1 MEQLLRQ
8 LRHRQANANLHQP
21 GAGLRRQR
29 LLRPVVALVY
39 GERAG
44 GRRLVGVE
52 RVLARLLRRK
62 RHADAHMQQPLAVLR
77 WQRLRR
83 GVVALLHRQRPDRR
97 RLVGLECLLGRL
109 RRKRDAN
116 ANMQLAV
123 ARVRRR
129 QLHWVVVAILHRR
142 MRPHPMHS
150 GMERLVARHG
160 HGVPRNGVQPDENEK
175 LPGRLQQRQLRREPE
190 SKRDRD
196 TSSDR
201 LPVGLGSMESL
212 ERMQCILR
220 WRHAD
225 QKQNENHTRASS
237 VRRHLSTTNRNRE
250 PILQH
255 P

>member
-52 RVLARLLRRK
+52 RVLAGLLRRT

-77 WQRLRR
+77 RQRLRR

-97 RLVGLECLLGRL
+97 RLVGLECLLRHRL
-109 RRKRDAN
+109 RRKRHAN

-123 ARVRRR
+123 ARVRRG
-129 QLHWVVVAILHRR
+129 QLHWVVVPVLHWSVC
-142 MRPHPMHS
+142 HMHG
-150 GMERLVARHG
+150 GMERLVAWHG
-160 HGVPRNGVQPDENEK
+160 HGMQWNGVHPDENEK
-175 LPGRLQQRQLRREPE
+175 LPGRLQQRQLRRE
-190 SKRDRD
+190 
-196 TSSDR
+196 
-201 LPVGLGSMESL
+201 
-212 ERMQCILR
+212 
-220 WRHAD
+220 
-225 QKQNENHTRASS
+225 
-237 VRRHLSTTNRNRE
+237 
-250 PILQH
+250 
-255 P
+255 